1 MPLIPHEIARRRM
14 VDDHLAA
21 RDIQDPRVLAAMEA
35 VPRHRFVPAELAYAA
50 YEDRPLPI
58 GHGQTISQP
67 YIVAFTAQALSLQ
80 ADHRLLEVG
89 TGSGYAAAVFA
100 ELCAEVVSVECVP
113 SLAHMARQRLDQLG
127 YEDVVVVEGDGGLGW
142 IQSAPYDAIALAA
155 AAPQVPSQLL
165 EQLAP
170 DGQMV
175 LPLGRKNQNQKLIR
189 LVRAGKEINEEEL
202 LPVSFVPLVG
212 YASQVP
218 PEVL

>member
-1 MPLIPHEIARRRM
+1 M

-35 VPRHRFVPAELAYAA
+35 VPRHRFLPADLVYAA

-58 GHGQTISQP
+58 GYGQTISQP

-80 ADHRLLEVG
+80 ADDRLLEVG

-113 SLAHMARQRLDQLG
+113 FLARMARQRLGQLG

-170 DGQMV
+170 DGRMV
-175 LPLGRKNQNQKLIR
+175 LPLGGKNQNQKLIR
-189 LVRAGKEINEEEL
+189 LVSAGKEINEEEL

-212 YASQVP
+212 YAGQVP

>member
-1 MPLIPHEIARRRM
+1 M
-14 VDDHLAA
+14 VDNHLAA
-21 RDIQDPRVLAAMEA
+21 RDIQDPRVLAAMES
-35 VPRHRFVPAELAYAA
+35 VPRHRFVPADLAYAA

-58 GHGQTISQP
+58 GYGQTISQP

-113 SLAHMARQRLDQLG
+113 SLARMARQRLGQLG
-127 YEDVVVVEGDGGLGW
+127 YENVVVVEGDGGLGW
-142 IQSAPYDAIALAA
+142 TQSAPYDAIALAA

-170 DGQMV
+170 DGQLV

-189 LVRAGKEINEEEL
+189 LVSAGKEVTEEEL

-212 YASQVP
+212 CASQVP